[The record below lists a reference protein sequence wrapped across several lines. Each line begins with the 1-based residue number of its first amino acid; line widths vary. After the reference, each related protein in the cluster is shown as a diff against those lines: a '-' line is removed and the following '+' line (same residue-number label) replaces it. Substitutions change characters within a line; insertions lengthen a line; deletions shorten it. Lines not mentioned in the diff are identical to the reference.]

1 MTRSRFTIPAVSACL
16 LLACAGSG
24 AIQAEE
30 LTPHERVVRLEM
42 TILQVILEDFAGTH
56 EVFPTRNDAAYL
68 VETVKELRE
77 LLPAGRIP
85 RNDPWGRPYL
95 YWSDG
100 ATFMLI
106 SYGPDREPDTIY
118 DFRYRE
124 GIDMDAPGDD
134 LIYEWKR
141 EFIKGF

>member
-1 MTRSRFTIPAVSACL
+1 MARSRFIIPAFAACV
-16 LLACAGSG
+16 LLACSASG
-24 AIQAEE
+24 TIHAEE
-30 LTPHERVVRLEM
+30 LTPQERVARLEM
-42 TILQVILEDFAGTH
+42 TILNVILEDFAGTH
-56 EVFPTRNDAAYL
+56 EVFPARKDQPYP
-68 VETVKELRE
+68 VETVRELRE

-85 RNDPWGRPYL
+85 RNDPWERPYL

-100 ATFMLI
+100 ATFVLI
-106 SYGPDREPDTIY
+106 SFGPDRQPDTIY

>member
-1 MTRSRFTIPAVSACL
+1 MARSRFIIPAVAACL
-16 LLACAGSG
+16 LLAGAGSG

-30 LTPHERVVRLEM
+30 LTPQERVVRLEM
-42 TILQVILEDFAGTH
+42 TILKVILEDFSGTH
-56 EVFPTRNDAAYL
+56 EVFPTRNDGAYQ
-68 VETVKELRE
+68 VETVKEFRE
-77 LLPAGRIP
+77 LLPAGRVP
-85 RNDPWGRPYL
+85 RNDPWGSPYL
-95 YWSDG
+95 YFSDG
-100 ATFMLI
+100 ATFVLI

-124 GIDMDAPGDD
+124 GIDMNAPGDD

>member
-1 MTRSRFTIPAVSACL
+1 MARSGFTISVFASWL
-16 LLACAGSG
+16 LLASIASG
-24 AIQAEE
+24 PIQADE
-30 LTPHERVVRLEM
+30 LTPQERLVRLEM
-42 TILQVILEDFAGTH
+42 SILNVILEDFAGTH
-56 EVFPTRNDAAYL
+56 EVFPARPDGAYQ

-100 ATFMLI
+100 ATYVLI

-124 GIDMDAPGDD
+124 GIDMNAPGDD